1 MADVCNNINQI
12 IIDYQKRYK
21 SYSVQ
26 TTNYQK
32 FDADYKAWKNKNG
45 SYETYQKYGK
55 DESFKIHWGGSGGNA
70 SEDCKGC
77 AKRKLEN
84 GWWNKNGRM
93 AKNIGWAGQDQ
104 ICELSPDENN
114 PLVGW
119 ESYED
124 RGTEWGWD
132 VWLSRKWWRCNKSTT
147 QITLENSLYESVKP
161 IPSTYYTLP
170 LNNLDPDVTQTSIN
184 EFSFSYDTPPTPPSL
199 PNINTVC
206 CGITINNASITNGDL
221 TVSDLN
227 QACNLSIPL
236 TTSLSTSTS
245 TSTSTPTTTTENVIV
260 TPPTDNT
267 LTIIISVVVALVVV
281 ALIGLSGYGVYKEY
295 LQ

>member
-26 TTNYQK
+26 TTNYRK
-32 FDADYKAWKNKNG
+32 FDADYNAWKNKSG
-45 SYETYQKYGK
+45 SYDKYQKYGL
-55 DESFKIHWGGSGGNA
+55 DESFKIEWGGAGGNA
-70 SEDCKGC
+70 SEDCRGC

-114 PLVGW
+114 PLFGW

-124 RGTEWGWD
+124 RGTEWNWNVGG
-132 VWLSRKWWRCNKSTT
+132 SRKWWRCNKSLKR
-147 QITLENSLYESVKP
+147 ITEEENLYKAVEP
-161 IPSTYYTLP
+161 IPSTYYNLP
-170 LNNLDPDVTQTSIN
+170 LNNLDPDITPTSIN
-184 EFSFSYDTPPTPPSL
+184 EFSFSYNQPPTPPSL

-206 CGITINNASITNGDL
+206 CGITINNVSITNGDL

-245 TSTSTPTTTTENVIV
+245 TSTSTTTTENVIV

-281 ALIGLSGYGVYKEY
+281 ALIGLIVFGFTKNIY
-295 LQ
+295 